1 MAERPLA
8 SYSGEEPFFFVSY
21 GHDDAEL
28 VYPEMRWLQEAGFNL
43 WYDEGIHVGSVW
55 RKAIADALSDSAGM
69 LFIATQ
75 ASVESDNCLKEL
87 NFVLDEEKPVFVI
100 QLDDT
105 KLPSLLRLALSD
117 RQMLNRLEFGEDE
130 YRTRLVDALTTVAP
144 PTPKSPTDEAE
155 SQEIVTTVPSI
166 GVQILA
172 AGDDEAAFWAEGLI
186 DDLATLLGHR
196 SFGISTTHDPNKDLA
211 ALGRELDVSYMLSGN
226 VRRSGERYR
235 VNMKL
240 TTGGTGTQIWGQR
253 YDESGDAIDASDAI
267 SRVAAIDASAAIM
280 DDEQKRVRDAD
291 VERLDAWGLCI
302 RAAALNMNTIK
313 ERDELV
319 ELLRRAVRRDL
330 NFPMA
335 HSMLGAFL
343 CLSIMTL
350 FSRKPDEDTA
360 EALQHADRA
369 LSLAPANPLI
379 MQGAVLPHRVF
390 GNEALALDLAE
401 RANAAGGSDSMFG
414 ARFIGNNLFACL
426 IQMGREDEAI
436 ELMLDSRP
444 LPEQTL
450 YAAYAA
456 QGNWPD
462 ALTWAQRHATT
473 RPNMYLAWV
482 EVANAM
488 AMLDRNDEATEV
500 IQRVTAMVP
509 TFKLS
514 YYEKG
519 TRISWRNREKVV
531 ESQLAGLRKL
541 DMD

>member
-1 MAERPLA
+1 
-8 SYSGEEPFFFVSY
+8 
-21 GHDDAEL
+21 
-28 VYPEMRWLQEAGFNL
+28 
-43 WYDEGIHVGSVW
+43 
-55 RKAIADALSDSAGM
+55 
-69 LFIATQ
+69 
-75 ASVESDNCLKEL
+75 
-87 NFVLDEEKPVFVI
+87 
-100 QLDDT
+100 
-105 KLPSLLRLALSD
+105 LLRLALSD
-117 RQMLNRLEFGEDE
+117 RQMLNRLEFDEDD
-130 YRTRLVDALTTVAP
+130 YRTRLVEALTTVAP
-144 PTPKSPTDEAE
+144 PTPQAPTDNAE

-172 AGDDEAAFWAEGLI
+172 AGDDETAFWAEGLI

-196 SFGISTTHDPNKDLA
+196 SFGISTTHDATKDLA
-211 ALGRELDVSYMLSGN
+211 SLGRELDVSYILSGN

-235 VNMKL
+235 VNLKL

-302 RAAALNMNTIK
+302 RAAALGMNTVK
-313 ERDELV
+313 QRDEVV
-319 ELLRRAVRRDL
+319 ELLQRATRHDP

-335 HSMLGAFL
+335 HSMLGGHL
-343 CLSIMTL
+343 CFSLMTL
-350 FSRKPDEDTA
+350 FSRKPDEDIA
-360 EALQHADRA
+360 EALQHADLS
-369 LSLAPANPLI
+369 LSLAPGNPLI
-379 MQGAVLPHRVF
+379 MQGAVMPHRVF

-414 ARFIGNNLFACL
+414 ARFIGNNLYACL

-436 ELMLDSRP
+436 EMMQESRP
-444 LPEQTL
+444 VPERTL
-450 YAAYAA
+450 YSAYAV
-456 QGNWPD
+456 QGNWPE
-462 ALTWAQRHATT
+462 ALTWAQRGATT
-473 RPNMYLAWV
+473 YPDLYLAWV

-488 AMLDRNDEATEV
+488 AMLDRIDEATE
-500 IQRVTAMVP
+500 IMQRVTALVP

>member
-1 MAERPLA
+1 MADRPLA
-8 SYSGEEPFFFVSY
+8 SYSGEEPFVFVSY

-105 KLPSLLRLALSD
+105 KLPSLLRLSLSD

-130 YRTRLVDALTTVAP
+130 YRTRLVEALATVAP
-144 PTPKSPTDEAE
+144 PADRSSTDDAE
-155 SQEIVTTVPSI
+155 SQEITTTVPSI
-166 GVQILA
+166 GIQILA
-172 AGDDEAAFWAEGLI
+172 AGDDETAFWAEGLI

-196 SFGISTTHDPNKDLA
+196 SFGISTTHDANKDLA
-211 ALGRELDVSYMLSGN
+211 ALGRELDASYVLSGN

-235 VNMKL
+235 VNLKL

-267 SRVAAIDASAAIM
+267 NRVAAIDVSAAIM
-280 DDEQKRVRDAD
+280 TDEQKRVRDAD
-291 VERLDAWGLCI
+291 INRLDAWGLCI
-302 RAAALNMNTIK
+302 RATALGMNTVK
-313 ERDELV
+313 QRDELI
-319 ELLRRAVRRDL
+319 ELLRSATRRDPS
-330 NFPMA
+330 FPMA
-335 HSMLGAFL
+335 HSMLGGFL

-350 FSRKPDEDTA
+350 FSRKPDEDIA
-360 EALQHADRA
+360 ESLEHADRA
-369 LSLAPANPLI
+369 LSLAPGNPLI
-379 MQGAVLPHRVF
+379 MQGATMPHRVF

-401 RANAAGGSDSMFG
+401 RASAAGGSDSMFG
-414 ARFIGNNLFACL
+414 SRFMGNNLFSCL
-426 IQMGREDEAI
+426 IQVDRADEAI
-436 ELMLDSRP
+436 ELMLKSRP
-444 LPEQTL
+444 VPERML
-450 YAAYAA
+450 YAAYAT
-456 QGNWPD
+456 QGNWSE
-462 ALTWAQRHATT
+462 ALTWAQRAAATH
-473 RPNMYLAWV
+473 PDLYLAWV

-488 AMLDRNDEATEV
+488 AMLDRTDEARELM
-500 IQRVTAMVP
+500 QRVTALVP

-519 TRISWRNREKVV
+519 TRICWRNRDKVV

>member
-1 MAERPLA
+1 
-8 SYSGEEPFFFVSY
+8 
-21 GHDDAEL
+21 
-28 VYPEMRWLQEAGFNL
+28 
-43 WYDEGIHVGSVW
+43 
-55 RKAIADALSDSAGM
+55 
-69 LFIATQ
+69 
-75 ASVESDNCLKEL
+75 
-87 NFVLDEEKPVFVI
+87 
-100 QLDDT
+100 
-105 KLPSLLRLALSD
+105 
-117 RQMLNRLEFGEDE
+117 MLNRLEFGEDE
-130 YRTRLVDALTTVAP
+130 YRERLVEALTTVAP
-144 PTPKSPTDEAE
+144 PTPQAPADDAE

-172 AGDDEAAFWAEGLI
+172 AGDDETAFWAEGLI

-211 ALGRELDVSYMLSGN
+211 TLGRELDVSYMLSGN

-235 VNMKL
+235 VNLKL
-240 TTGGTGTQIWGQR
+240 TTGGAGTQIWGQR
-253 YDESGDAIDASDAI
+253 YDESGDVIDASDAI

-302 RAAALNMNTIK
+302 RAAALKMNTIK
-313 ERDELV
+313 ERDELI
-319 ELLRRAVRRDL
+319 ELLRRAVRRDP

-379 MQGAVLPHRVF
+379 MQGAVWPHRLF
-390 GNEALALDLAE
+390 GNEALALDLSE

-436 ELMLDSRP
+436 QLMLDSRP
-444 LPEQTL
+444 MPEQML

-456 QGNWPD
+456 QDNWPD
-462 ALTWAQRHATT
+462 ALTWAQHGATT
-473 RPNMYLAWV
+473 RPDLYLAWV

-488 AMLDRNDEATEV
+488 AMLDRMDEATEI

-531 ESQLAGLRKL
+531 DSQIAGLRKL
-541 DMD
+541 HMD